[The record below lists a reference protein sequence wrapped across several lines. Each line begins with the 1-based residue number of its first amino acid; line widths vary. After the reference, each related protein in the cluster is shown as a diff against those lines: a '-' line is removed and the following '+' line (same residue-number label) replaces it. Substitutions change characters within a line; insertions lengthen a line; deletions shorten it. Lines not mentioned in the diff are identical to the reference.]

1 MKSSNTKGNPN
12 HDAQGRFSSSP
23 SDGTKNGAGG
33 KTTAPSSTTGTGG
46 GKKWSWL
53 QDASDTS
60 TSTKPSQKWSWLTD
74 SNDNAPK
81 ANSIW
86 EQVQKERWWKSD
98 ELRDTQ
104 YVVDNIDKYYEDD
117 MLDEI
122 EKAGFHTADRNGSY
136 FGTTRTSHSHINA
149 ILTNLVAKK
158 KFNPITVL
166 DNAQF
171 DSEWNMAQK
180 MNTRSYNNFPYVD
193 TACVT
198 RGVHKADD
206 RLADS
211 LGKTD
216 NKLVLPN
223 GMYGSCIYSA
233 YDTFTARSYAGS
245 SGVVMRYLIDNKN
258 GHTITDTDYNVVS
271 RDFKAR
277 LPEMEK
283 NLRESLKKR
292 GKDDTYCDSVVRQF
306 HNTAMNDELFPALML
321 GYDCVYNTGAHYS
334 LILNYKH
341 VKTTK
346 DW

>member
-23 SDGTKNGAGG
+23 SDGADG
-33 KTTAPSSTTGTGG
+33 KTTAPSSTS

-53 QDASDTS
+53 TDASDTS
-60 TSTKPSQKWSWLTD
+60 AKPSQKWSWLTD
-74 SNDNAPK
+74 NDDSAPK

-86 EQVQKERWWKSD
+86 EQVLKERWWKSD

-104 YVVDNIDKYYEDD
+104 YIVDNIDKFYEDD
-117 MLDEI
+117 ILDEI
-122 EKAGFHTADRNGSY
+122 EKAGFIAIDKDGSY
-136 FGTTRTSHSHINA
+136 YGTTNTTHSYINE

-158 KFNPITVL
+158 KFNPITEL

-171 DSEWNMAQK
+171 DREWRMAQR
-180 MNTRSYNNFPYVD
+180 MNTRGYDNFPYMDV
-193 TACVT
+193 ACVT
-198 RGVHKADD
+198 RGVHSADD

-233 YDTFTARSYAGS
+233 YDTYTARSYAG
-245 SGVVMRYLIDNKN
+245 GMGTVMRFLIDNKN
-258 GHTITDTDYNVVS
+258 GNTITDTDYYVVS
-271 RDFKAR
+271 REFKAR

-283 NLRESLKKR
+283 NLRESLQKR
-292 GKDDTYCDSVVRQF
+292 GKDDDYCDKVIRQF
-306 HNTAMNDELFPALML
+306 HNTATMDQLFPALML
-321 GYDCVYNTGAHYS
+321 GYDCVYDTGAKYS

>member
-23 SDGTKNGAGG
+23 SDGAGG
-33 KTTAPSSTTGTGG
+33 KTTAPSSTTGTS
-46 GKKWSWL
+46 KKKYSWL
-53 QDASDTS
+53 TDDASN
-60 TSTKPSQKWSWLTD
+60 TSTKSSSKWSWLTD
-74 SNDNAPK
+74 SDDSAPK

-158 KFNPITVL
+158 KFNPVTEL

-171 DSEWNMAQK
+171 NREWRMAQR
-180 MNTRSYNNFPYVD
+180 MNTGGYNNFPYMDV
-193 TACVT
+193 ACVT

-233 YDTFTARSYAGS
+233 YDTHTARSYAGS
-245 SGVVMRYLIDNKN
+245 RGVVMRYLIDNKN
-258 GHTITDTDYNVVS
+258 GHTITDTDYHVVS
-271 RDFKAR
+271 REFQAR

-283 NLRESLKKR
+283 NLRESLQKR
-292 GKDDTYCDSVVRQF
+292 GKDDTYCDNVVRQF
-306 HNTAMNDELFPALML
+306 HNTAINDELFPALML
-321 GYDCVYNTGAHYS
+321 GYDCVYNTGANYS